1 MKKVAVIIANGTEEI
16 EALTPVDLFRR
27 AGLECDLISVSGE
40 YPKGSHGIIVK
51 ADKLVR
57 QVDFSEYS
65 AIVIPGGMPGAVNIS
80 NDKKVIEG
88 IKCAIDNGK
97 IVASICA
104 SPAVVLAQ
112 NELIA
117 GRKVTCYP
125 AQDFIGMFKSC
136 VYTGKDVE
144 VDGNLI
150 TANGPK
156 SAMSFSLAIC
166 EKLGV
171 KPKF

>member
-1 MKKVAVIIANGTEEI
+1 MIKVAVIIANGTEEI
-16 EALTPVDLFRR
+16 ECLTPVDVFRR

-51 ADKLVR
+51 ADKLVS

-97 IVASICA
+97 
-104 SPAVVLAQ
+104 
-112 NELIA
+112 N
-117 GRKVTCYP
+117 R
-125 AQDFIGMFKSC
+125 C
-136 VYTGKDVE
+136 V
-144 VDGNLI
+144 NLRI
-150 TANGPK
+150 TRSGACSK
-156 SAMSFSLAIC
+156 WID
-166 EKLGV
+166 
-171 KPKF
+171 